1 MDGVCT
7 HAAVS
12 GPSWPTLIGLSGE
25 WLGLARSGSGSFRL
39 ARVSVMLAMRFSNFI
54 WQRNQWTP
62 RALRKAAWQPSPV
75 PSRGAI
81 VPHGAARMGWDGME
95 PMRSTWRSR
104 RGMPSL
110 GCVGAERL

>member
-62 RALRKAAWQPSPV
+62 RALRTAGKPRAEPRRNRSA
-75 PSRGAI
+75 RG
-81 VPHGAARMGWDGME
+81 GGMEWNGMGW
-95 PMRSTWRSR
+95 T
-104 RGMPSL
+104 
-110 GCVGAERL
+110 V